1 MDRGSNTNGHRQDT
15 PPPPPRPP
23 PHQQLL
29 QCSSLGN
36 NYRLPNSYPSSMVSQ
51 QWNNAKANAVVQS
64 QTVSRHAVQ
73 TQTETKLSC
82 LRQFLYCLL
91 ANEVINTQNLNFQ
104 VKKKLEK
111 KCLNFRAQIVNAL
124 VRYLLCL
131 LSKNFS
137 IAKLARERK
146 NITCN
151 LQREDGPS

>member
-29 QCSSLGN
+29 RCSSLGN

-51 QWNNAKANAVVQS
+51 QWNNAKAVTAANSHQS

-82 LRQFLYCLL
+82 LKQFIFCLL
-91 ANEVINTQNLNFQ
+91 ANEVIYYLI
-104 VKKKLEK
+104 KSGA
-111 KCLNFRAQIVNAL
+111 RAAEG
-124 VRYLLCL
+124 RP
-131 LSKNFS
+131 S
-137 IAKLARERK
+137 
-146 NITCN
+146 
-151 LQREDGPS
+151 EDKQKIGLF